1 MKQEFAFDLTKE
13 AAEKN
18 FCLLKKYGLDLSRA
32 IDAQKSSPLSY
43 GSEFKPPH
51 VLKCIYRNHPLWPR
65 MEQLLINGSQWP
77 LVEISEE
84 DREADLHEALVFGNH
99 KGAVSKPKLLKALI
113 TADIRH

>member
-1 MKQEFAFDLTKE
+1 MKQEFAFELTKE

-18 FCLLKKYGLDLSRA
+18 YCLLKKYGLDLSRA

-51 VLKCIYRNHPLWPR
+51 TLKRIYRNHPLWPR

-77 LVEISEE
+77 LEEIREE
-84 DREADLHEALVFGNH
+84 DREADLHEALAFGNH
-99 KGAVSKPKLLKALI
+99 KGAASKPELLKELI
-113 TADIRH
+113 TADV